1 MDPKLPIRSI
11 DYTVIFARQ
20 MSKMREFYAKT
31 MGFALHRELSPKWV
45 EYRVGSNVLALAEPG
60 SRFNDSLSPVGNMSL
75 QLAFRVAP
83 QEVDACAKTLEERGV
98 AIVSPPTTNR
108 SAIARCSS
116 ATLTATCWK
125 STQRSFRSLTVHKQT
140 LAEATRSVVALLADP
155 IKINDGMLTAR
166 GPGLGLDWNETAVS
180 KYLV

>member
-60 SRFNDSLSPVGNMSL
+60 SRFNDMSL

-98 AIVSPPTTNR
+98 AIVSPPTDQPFGHRTLFFRDPDGNVLEIYAEIVPFANR
-108 SAIARCSS
+108 
-116 ATLTATCWK
+116 T
-125 STQRSFRSLTVHKQT
+125 
-140 LAEATRSVVALLADP
+140 
-155 IKINDGMLTAR
+155 
-166 GPGLGLDWNETAVS
+166 
-180 KYLV
+180 